1 MATTTPTGVRGGH
14 AKHGA
19 PAPASDS
26 AAPMT
31 HRQIMEALAGLLL
44 GMFVAMLSSTIVSN
58 ALPEIIRD
66 LDGTQ
71 SAYTWVVTAAML
83 SMAVTTPIW
92 GKLADLFSKKLLVQ
106 ISLIIFVIGSALA
119 GLSQDTGTL
128 IAFRVIQ
135 GIGTGGLV
143 ALSQIVIAAMIPPRE
158 RGRYSGYIGA
168 TFAVATVGGPLL
180 GGVITDTSW
189 LGWRW
194 CFYVGV
200 PFAAIALVILQKTLH
215 LPVVKR
221 KVKIDWFGAF
231 FLAASASLLMIWV
244 TLAGKNYD
252 WISWQTYL
260 MVGGSIVLAAI
271 FILVESKVA
280 EPLIPLRFF
289 RNRTIALTA
298 AASLFVGVAMFGST
312 VFLSQYFQLARD
324 KSPTMS
330 GVMTIP
336 MIAGLFLSSTVSGA
350 VITKTGRWKGFLV
363 GGGVGLVAGLGLL
376 STMAYDTDY
385 WQVAVYMAVLG
396 LGLGMMMQN
405 LVLASQ
411 NQVKPQD
418 LGAASSLITFTRTLG
433 GTLGVSA
440 LGAVL
445 STRITHYVE
454 EGLEKAHIQLPPGGG
469 SGDGIPDMDKLP
481 APIRTIM
488 ESAYGDGIADLFL
501 YAAPIA
507 LLGLI
512 MVLFVKEVAL
522 KTSHDGE
529 IPTGP
534 ASAQAPAQAQTPV
547 ESAAEGL
554 AGVTVGITEEA
565 PVTQPLPVG
574 PPTGRTL
581 YGTVRTAEG
590 TSVRGAA
597 VTLISLAGRQ
607 LGRAVAQ
614 GDGRYALDAP
624 AAGSYV
630 LIASSDGF
638 QPQASTVTVGDEP
651 LAYDILLSGTSGL
664 SGAVRSAADGTG
676 VADAMVIVTDVRGD
690 VLATGKSGDSGGF
703 TFVELVPGPVTIAV
717 NAAGFRPMA
726 LPVEIGGTGITRVEA
741 VLQAGALVQGT
752 VRAGS
757 ARRPL
762 PDARVTIMDAAGN
775 VVSTSTTGDDGAYA
789 FTDLDAGEYTVIA
802 TGYPPVAGNLTV
814 AGRGVDA
821 HDIELAHPGE

>member
-19 PAPASDS
+19 SPAPASDS

-83 SMAVTTPIW
+83 SMAVSTPIW
-92 GKLADLFSKKLLVQ
+92 GKMADLFSKKLLVQ
-106 ISLIIFVIGSALA
+106 ISLIIFVLASALA
-119 GLSQDTGTL
+119 GLSQNTGML
-128 IAFRVIQ
+128 IGFRVLQ

-215 LPVVKR
+215 LPVNKR
-221 KVKIDWFGAF
+221 KVRIDWFGAF

-252 WISWQTYL
+252 WNSWQTYT
-260 MVGGSIVLAAI
+260 MVGGSVVLGVI
-271 FILVESKVA
+271 FVIIESKVA

-289 RNRTIALTA
+289 RNRTIALTS

-350 VITKTGRWKGFLV
+350 IITKTGRWKAFLV
-363 GGGVGLVAGLGLL
+363 AGGVGLTAGLGLL
-376 STMAYDTDY
+376 ATIAYDTEY
-385 WQVAVYMAVLG
+385 WQVALWMAILG

-405 LVLASQ
+405 LVLATQ
-411 NQVKPQD
+411 NQVKPQE
-418 LGAASSLITFTRTLG
+418 LGAASSLVAFTRTLG
-433 GTLGVSA
+433 GAVGVSA

-445 STRITHYVE
+445 STRITHYVTD
-454 EGLEKAHIQLPPGGG
+454 GLAARNIKLPAGGT
-469 SGDGIPDMDKLP
+469 GDGIPDMDALP
-481 APIRTIM
+481 APIRTVM
-488 ESAYGDGIADLFL
+488 ESAYGDGVADVFL
-501 YAAPIA
+501 YAAPFALVA
-507 LLGLI
+507 LLL
-512 MVLFVKEVAL
+512 VVFVKEVAL
-522 KTSHDGE
+522 KSANDADT
-529 IPTGP
+529 P
-534 ASAQAPAQAQTPV
+534 AAAATETPATAATAETPVVEATAHAEEAQA
-547 ESAAEGL
+547 
-554 AGVTVGITEEA
+554 
-565 PVTQPLPVG
+565 TQQL

-581 YGTVRTAEG
+581 HGTVRTAEG
-590 TSVRGAA
+590 ASVRGAA

-607 LGRAVAQ
+607 LGRSVARP
-614 GDGRYALDAP
+614 DGRYALDAP

-630 LIASSDGF
+630 LIASADGF

-651 LAYDILLSGTSGL
+651 IAYDILLSGTSGL
-664 SGAVRSAADGTG
+664 SGAVRSAADGSG
-676 VADAMVIVTDVRGD
+676 VPAAMVIVTDVRGD
-690 VLATGKSGDSGGF
+690 VLATGTSSESGEF
-703 TFVELVPGPVTIAV
+703 AFAELVPGTVTVAV
-717 NAAGFRPMA
+717 NAAGFRPTA
-726 LPVEIGGTGITRVEA
+726 LPVEIGGTGITRIEA

-762 PDARVTIMDAAGN
+762 PDARVTLMDAAGN
-775 VVSTSTTGDDGAYA
+775 VVATSTTGEDGAYA

>member
-1 MATTTPTGVRGGH
+1 
-14 AKHGA
+14 
-19 PAPASDS
+19 
-26 AAPMT
+26 MT

-106 ISLIIFVIGSALA
+106 ISLVIFVIGSALA
-119 GLSQDTGTL
+119 GLSQNTGIL
-128 IAFRVIQ
+128 IAFRVLQ
-135 GIGTGGLV
+135 GVGTGGLV

-221 KVKIDWFGAF
+221 KARIDWFGAF

-244 TLAGKNYD
+244 TLAGDNYD
-252 WISWQTYL
+252 WISWQTYA

-271 FILVESKVA
+271 FILVETKAA

-289 RNRTIALTA
+289 KNRTIALTA

-312 VFLSQYFQLARD
+312 VFMSQYFQLARD

-336 MIAGLFLSSTVSGA
+336 MIAGLFISSTVSGA

-376 STMAYDTDY
+376 STIAYDTDY
-385 WQVAVYMAVLG
+385 WQVAIYMAVLG

-445 STRITHYVE
+445 STRITHYVK
-454 EGLEKAHIQLPPGGG
+454 EGLAEAHIQLPPGGAAAG
-469 SGDGIPDMDKLP
+469 GGIPDMDKLP
-481 APIRTIM
+481 APIRTVM
-488 ESAYGDGIADLFL
+488 ESAYGSGVADLFL

-522 KTSHDGE
+522 KTSNDADT
-529 IPTGP
+529 PTTNSTP
-534 ASAQAPAQAQTPV
+534 ASAATSASAPAETAV

-581 YGTVRTAEG
+581 HGSVRTAEG
-590 TSVRGAA
+590 VSVRGAA

-607 LGRAVAQ
+607 LGRSVAQ
-614 GDGRYALDAP
+614 PDGRYAVDAP
-624 AAGSYV
+624 SAGSYV
-630 LIASSDGF
+630 LIASADGF

-651 LAYDILLSGTSGL
+651 VGYDILLSGTSGL
-664 SGAVRSAADGTG
+664 SGAVRSAADGSG

-690 VLATGKSGDSGGF
+690 VLATGKSGDNGE
-703 TFVELVPGPVTIAV
+703 FVFGELVPGPVTVAV

-726 LPVEIGGTGITRVEA
+726 LPVEIGGTGVTRIEA
-741 VLQAGALVQGT
+741 VLAAGALVQGT
-752 VRAGS
+752 VRAGA

-775 VVSTSTTGDDGAYA
+775 VVATSTTGDDGAYA
-789 FTDLDAGEYTVIA
+789 FTDLDSGEYTVIA

>member
-106 ISLIIFVIGSALA
+106 ISLVIFVIGSALA

-200 PFAAIALVILQKTLH
+200 PFAAIALVILQKTLK
-215 LPVVKR
+215 LPVVRR

-260 MVGGSIVLAAI
+260 MVGGSIVLGAI

-312 VFLSQYFQLARD
+312 VFMSQYFQLARD

-336 MIAGLFLSSTVSGA
+336 MIAGLFISSTVSGA

-454 EGLEKAHIQLPPGGG
+454 EGLAKAHIQLPPGGG

-481 APIRTIM
+481 APIRTVM

-507 LLGLI
+507 LVGLI

-534 ASAQAPAQAQTPV
+534 AQAETPV
-547 ESAAEGL
+547 ESAADGL
-554 AGVTVGITEEA
+554 AGVTAGIAEEA

-581 YGTVRTAEG
+581 HGSVRTAEG

-614 GDGRYALDAP
+614 NDGRYALDAP

-651 LAYDILLSGTSGL
+651 VAYDILLSGTSGL

-690 VLATGKSGDSGGF
+690 VLATGKSGDSGE
-703 TFVELVPGPVTIAV
+703 FVFGELVPGSVTIAV

-726 LPVEIGGTGITRVEA
+726 LPVEIGGQGVTRVEA

-752 VRAGS
+752 VRAGA

-762 PDARVTIMDAAGN
+762 PDARVTLMDAAGN